1 MQIPVKPE
9 PVVVYGQIS
18 AVELVEGE
26 YGEQVEVR
34 LDPIPAEEFQ
44 RRWWFKPSS
53 RASSKWMK
61 FVTSFNKARG
71 EDIENAEEL
80 VGQFVKIEEIEKSGN
95 IRGEDRTW
103 TEPVVTKVYPNEI
116 ELLKDVGEEEKDH
129 PPFENSITDPAAIEL
144 LKQLYKQQGEETFM
158 KTVEAMGYDPQ
169 EALKVVSNG
178 E

>member
-1 MQIPVKPE
+1 M
-9 PVVVYGQIS
+9 
-18 AVELVEGE
+18 
-26 YGEQVEVR
+26 
-34 LDPIPAEEFQ
+34 
-44 RRWWFKPSS
+44 
-53 RASSKWMK
+53 
-61 FVTSFNKARG
+61 
-71 EDIENAEEL
+71 
-80 VGQFVKIEEIEKSGN
+80 
-95 IRGEDRTW
+95 
-103 TEPVVTKVYPNEI
+103 VTKVYPNEI